1 MSKNNSKTP
10 EKSVRKALKSADC
23 LTLAEQK
30 EIEKLS
36 TKKYKLRRKQQEN
49 DRMKDGIE
57 EAAENGWF

>member
-1 MSKNNSKTP
+1 MKKQVPNA
-10 EKSVRKALKSADC
+10 VRKAKESAD

>member
-10 EKSVRKALKSADC
+10 EKSVRKALKSAD

-36 TKKYKLRRKQQEN
+36 TKKYKLRRKQQQEN